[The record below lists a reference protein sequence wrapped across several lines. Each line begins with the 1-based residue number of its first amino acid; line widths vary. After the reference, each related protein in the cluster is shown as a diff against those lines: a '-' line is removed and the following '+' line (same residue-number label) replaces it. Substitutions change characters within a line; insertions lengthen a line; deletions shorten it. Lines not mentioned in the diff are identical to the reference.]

1 MDKIFE
7 NMRVSASRKLV
18 LAVDNLIRTDSSE
31 IFVLIYPGSLYVN
44 SLSIAAISYS
54 AACVSMMDY
63 SDNVLLSLL
72 CQSSGL
78 LIIQG
83 QHLRSDRGEISD
95 STSGS

>member
-44 SLSIAAISYS
+44 SLFR
-54 AACVSMMDY
+54 
-63 SDNVLLSLL
+63 LLQFLTALL
-72 CQSSGL
+72 V
-78 LIIQG
+78 
-83 QHLRSDRGEISD
+83 
-95 STSGS
+95 